1 MTPQKQ
7 FNLQSKIRLRNPTSL
22 ESAMSYVAEEEN
34 LVHLVQHNK
43 QLPQKNY
50 QPFRQQ
56 FPPPH
61 NRPHFSNNY
70 VRSQNAYPVQQSSN
84 RPNETQ
90 QSHFF
95 QNGQP
100 QFPNRPINLTRNP
113 NPPKQRFLTNSQ
125 VFLRPKNAFRPT
137 SQIPAEKPTP
147 MSTTSRAPTI
157 KTQTQT
163 RLITYRS
170 PQNFNPPDF
179 YHSPSKPNQSF
190 ISEELYQIDDEQQT
204 EQGACCFATS
214 SESDYSNYE
223 NLANDIDQTDNQYQP
238 NDELSYQTDYDYQQ
252 TNNDDTETNK
262 ESNFPSNNQVNLL
275 FQRDV
280 AYEVNTHSASQIII
294 ISRYRTL
301 CIDQ

>member
-1 MTPQKQ
+1 
-7 FNLQSKIRLRNPTSL
+7 
-22 ESAMSYVAEEEN
+22 
-34 LVHLVQHNK
+34 
-43 QLPQKNY
+43 
-50 QPFRQQ
+50 
-56 FPPPH
+56 
-61 NRPHFSNNY
+61 
-70 VRSQNAYPVQQSSN
+70 
-84 RPNETQ
+84 
-90 QSHFF
+90 
-95 QNGQP
+95 
-100 QFPNRPINLTRNP
+100 
-113 NPPKQRFLTNSQ
+113 
-125 VFLRPKNAFRPT
+125 
-137 SQIPAEKPTP
+137 